1 MWDKLKEV
9 EERYLALE
17 KELADP
23 QLSADPVRMA
33 KLSRDFSELEEVVKP
48 YREAL
53 VVKLHLEQSKS
64 DLRTETDEETR
75 ELLAANGVLQFF
87 NRLRLDLAHAFAGD
101 LEDAAD
107 LFEGARLAVLPGYG
121 TTDVQNRVRDY
132 VSQGLG
138 ASAVANIANIAVDS
152 VPVELSESTGFN
164 ATRVTVTFT
173 SDYLLLGLIVNLA
186 TGGDF
191 AQNITLHAI
200 STMRPEV
207 GS

>member
-1 MWDKLKEV
+1 MAT
-9 EERYLALE
+9 R
-17 KELADP
+17 
-23 QLSADPVRMA
+23 VRPFVP
-33 KLSRDFSELEEVVKP
+33 RGEGGN
-48 YREAL
+48 AL
-53 VVKLHLEQSKS
+53 VEFALVLP
-64 DLRTETDEETR
+64 
-75 ELLAANGVLQFF
+75 LLMLV
-87 NRLRLDLAHAFAGD
+87 FAGIVD
-101 LEDAAD
+101 FGFLFQRYEVITNAAR
-107 LFEGARLAVLPGYG
+107 EGARLAVLPGYG